1 MDRPARPDM
10 LGLAGRKV
18 HMSQTVGQSKYPMVG
33 EDSRYFVDFLGKIG
47 LPPIYNKNVR
57 MGRGD

>member
-1 MDRPARPDM
+1 M